1 MNRAGKTL
9 LTSAVKRAPGFTPFS
24 WFRVQNRAQ

>member
-1 MNRAGKTL
+1 MIRPGKTL
-9 LTSAVKRAPGFTPFS
+9 LTSGAKPASGFTPFS